1 MTTGPRLSYGFDE
14 AVIKQ
19 ILNRRDESPLCES
32 LRIDPYPNHCSR
44 RRRFEYLQRLGRI
57 ARGFRFKCQ
66 IFDRPEKFLL
76 HIQRR
81 FDCLITDLNMKG
93 MSGLE
98 LQEKLSAADPDLP
111 IIFMSAQLAP
121 EAKARALRLGAV
133 AFLNK
138 PINDDVLH
146 RHIISALNRGSM
158 DEPDDLPREP

>member
-1 MTTGPRLSYGFDE
+1 MTKIHCVKVCELTLTPIIAVVDDDLSICNALAELLEVFD
-14 AVIKQ
+14 V
-19 ILNRRDESPLCES
+19 
-32 LRIDPYPNHCSR
+32 
-44 RRRFEYLQRLGRI
+44 
-57 ARGFRFKCQ
+57 KCQ
-66 IFDRPEKFLL
+66 IFDRPEKILAA
-76 HIQRR
+76 HTRGR

-138 PINDDVLH
+138 PISDDVLH
-146 RHIISALNRGSM
+146 GHIISALNRRSM
-158 DEPDDLPREP
+158 DKPDDLPREP

>member
-1 MTTGPRLSYGFDE
+1 MTKVRCVKVCELTLTPIIAVVDDDLSICNASAELLEVFD
-14 AVIKQ
+14 
-19 ILNRRDESPLCES
+19 
-32 LRIDPYPNHCSR
+32 
-44 RRRFEYLQRLGRI
+44 
-57 ARGFRFKCQ
+57 FKCQ
-66 IFDRPEKFLL
+66 IFDRPEKFLAA
-76 HIQRR
+76 HTRGR

-146 RHIISALNRGSM
+146 RHIMSALNRGTKHRA
-158 DEPDDLPREP
+158 DD